1 LLSDIL
7 EFCDGVTPDTGKVIF
22 GGPMMG
28 IGQFDMSVPAI
39 KGTSG
44 ILCLQNNEIALFE
57 GGPCIR
63 CGNCVETCPM
73 GLVPSILGLLS
84 ERFEFTEMGDN
95 HIADCIE
102 CGSCAFVC
110 PSHRPLVQ
118 LFKRGKVEWRVIQEK
133 QNG

>member
-1 LLSDIL
+1 
-7 EFCDGVTPDTGKVIF
+7 
-22 GGPMMG
+22 
-28 IGQFDMSVPAI
+28 
-39 KGTSG
+39 
-44 ILCLQNNEIALFE
+44 
-57 GGPCIR
+57 
-63 CGNCVETCPM
+63 M